1 MILGLTKRKTLLL
14 TGDSINNSMKK
25 THTDD
30 LYSRIDLEKTNYT
43 VSTAKATLLK
53 VPTDQLQ
60 KIYNDYCKYKEFS
73 SVTPL
78 HNAMMLNSDIEV
90 IGYYEEGELV
100 AFSLMRIYNEE
111 HVANIQFAWNYKNP
125 ETRLGIKSL
134 ESECAYFKE
143 RGFKFIELGLDA
155 PYKREFDGYEV
166 MGPA

>member
-1 MILGLTKRKTLLL
+1 MSDI
-14 TGDSINNSMKK
+14 
-25 THTDD
+25 
-30 LYSRIDLEKTNYT
+30 YARIDLSKTNYRMSKSA
-43 VSTAKATLLK
+43 VLFENPP
-53 VPTDQLQ
+53 VEQLQ
-60 KIYNDYCKYKEFS
+60 EIYDHYCKYKQFA

-78 HNAMMLNSDIEV
+78 HNAMMLNSDMEV

-100 AFSLMRIYNEE
+100 AFSLMRIYNEH

-134 ESECAYFKE
+134 ESECAYFKA

-155 PYKREFDGYEV
+155 PYKREFDGYEI

>member
-1 MILGLTKRKTLLL
+1 MILGLTKRKNLLQ
-14 TGDSINNSMKK
+14 TGDSINNSMEK
-25 THTDD
+25 THIDD
-30 LYSRIDLEKTNYT
+30 LYSRIDLKQTNYK
-43 VSTAKATLLK
+43 VEVAMATLLQ
-53 VPTDQLQ
+53 VPTDELQ
-60 KIYNDYCKYKEFS
+60 QIYNDYCKYKQFA

-100 AFSLMRIYNEE
+100 AFSLMRIYNDE

-125 ETRLGIKSL
+125 KARLGVKSL
-134 ESECAYFKE
+134 EAECAYFKE